1 MGNFHRGAQR
11 LGKGQDVWLANHIGG
26 YRWVI
31 LFVTTLTQATIALI
45 SQGIGTLAPFLI
57 TELGLTKTQVGFAG
71 GAVNVG
77 MTLTALLAG
86 RAVDTWGEKRVLVV
100 GGLATGEAV
109 LLASLS
115 NTFLVLIVLL
125 MFTGLW
131 AATSTPA
138 GSKAIMTWFPF
149 SQRGLALG
157 IRQTGVPLGGMVAAL
172 LIPPIAISFGWKIA
186 MGVMGLGPILGAA
199 LCQVAYKD
207 HPMEVKVGKTVKSGK
222 WTELLRNKEIWLVS
236 LTAITYVAAQFT
248 IVTYLVLYL
257 HDKTSF
263 SVALA
268 SLFLALVQF
277 GGMAGR
283 IFWGYVSDTFFQ
295 GARKPVLAIIG
306 IMAIAMALAMLALTP
321 QTPMWI
327 IGLATWLFGFS
338 AIGWNGIYITLLSE
352 VAGRDQAGT
361 AVGLGLT
368 LLQLGVLIFPP
379 LFGFFVD
386 FSGSYQTSWLGLSI
400 LVAVGVGILGF
411 VKERR
416 VP

>member
-1 MGNFHRGAQR
+1 MGNFHGGTQK
-11 LGKGQDVWLANHIGG
+11 LGKGSDVQADSVSS

-31 LFVTTLTQATIALI
+31 LSVTTLTQATIALI
-45 SQGIGTLAPFLI
+45 AQGIGTLAPFLI
-57 TELGLTKTQVGFAG
+57 TGLGLSKTQVGFAG

-86 RAVDTWGEKRVLVV
+86 RAVDTWGEKRVLVT
-100 GGLATGEAV
+100 GGLATGAAV
-109 LLASLS
+109 VLASFS
-115 NTFLVLIVLL
+115 NTFMVLIVLL
-125 MFTGLW
+125 MFTGVW

-186 MGVMGLGPILGAA
+186 MGVIGLGPILGAA

-207 HPMEVKVGKTVKSGK
+207 HPLEVGLGKAAKSRK

-236 LTAITYVAAQFT
+236 LTAITYIAAQFT

-257 HDKTSF
+257 HDKTGF

-277 GGMAGR
+277 GGMVGR
-283 IFWGYVSDTFFQ
+283 IFWGYISDAFFQ
-295 GARKPVLAIIG
+295 GARKPVLALIG
-306 IMAIAMALAMLALTP
+306 IMAIVMALTMLALTP
-321 QTPMWI
+321 QTPIWI
-327 IGLATWLFGFS
+327 IGLATFLFGFT
-338 AIGWNGIYITLLSE
+338 AIGWNGVYITLLSE
-352 VAGRDQAGT
+352 VAGSDQAGT

-368 LLQLGVLIFPP
+368 LLQLGVLVFPP
-379 LFGFFVD
+379 LFGLMVD
-386 FSGSYQTSWLGLSI
+386 YSGSYEMSWIGLSM
-400 LVAVGVGILGF
+400 LMAVGVGILGF
-411 VKERR
+411 VKERH
-416 VP
+416 VL